1 MMDRHKCDRAK
12 TTIDTAHNLMH
23 LACQPLVC
31 KPPTCP
37 CDETNTPTYYI
48 TKSCAQIVIEENK
61 LYLIS
66 LKVQYDVF
74 PAELDQEPTLR
85 NICASWHSNLHEQ
98 DFLPPLWV
106 LFQEHLK
113 GQQLLRDPFDHVKPV
128 NPQHDLLTAKA

>member
-1 MMDRHKCDRAK
+1 MRPKK
-12 TTIDTAHNLMH
+12 L
-23 LACQPLVC
+23 
-31 KPPTCP
+31 CP
-37 CDETNTPTYYI
+37 DCH
-48 TKSCAQIVIEENK
+48 EENK

-66 LKVQYDVF
+66 LKAQYDVF
-74 PAELDQEPTLR
+74 TAELDQEPTLR

-113 GQQLLRDPFDHVKPV
+113 GQQLLWDPFDHVKPV